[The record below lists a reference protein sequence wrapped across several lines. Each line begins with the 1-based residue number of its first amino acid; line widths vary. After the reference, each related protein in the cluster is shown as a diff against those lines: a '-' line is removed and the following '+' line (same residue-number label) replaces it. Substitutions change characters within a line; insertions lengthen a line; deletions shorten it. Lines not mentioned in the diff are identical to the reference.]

1 MLDTIIIT
9 VLGIIVVIQNIY
21 IFDDL
26 HDYHDQ
32 LDSITETYINTLTD
46 KVDMLDKLHEYH
58 NELVSITEK
67 YINKE
72 IDIVDYNYLIN
83 DVNECIKVLESEYDE
98 DNE

>member
-9 VLGIIVVIQNIY
+9 VLGIIVVIQIY
-21 IFDDL
+21 IINKLNYKLDMFGEL
-26 HDYHDQ
+26 H
-32 LDSITETYINTLTD
+32 
-46 KVDMLDKLHEYH
+46 KYH

-72 IDIVDYNYLIN
+72 IDIVEYNYLIN
-83 DVNECIKVLESEYDE
+83 DIKECIKVLESEYDE

>member
-21 IFDDL
+21 IMKSNYKLDMFDEL
-26 HDYHDQ
+26 H
-32 LDSITETYINTLTD
+32 
-46 KVDMLDKLHEYH
+46 KCH

-72 IDIVDYNYLIN
+72 IDVVNYNYM
-83 DVNECIKVLESEYDE
+83 VNQVKEHIKELEGEYE

>member
-21 IFDDL
+21 ITKSNYKL
-26 HDYHDQ
+26 
-32 LDSITETYINTLTD
+32 
-46 KVDMLDKLHEYH
+46 DMLEDLRKYH
-58 NELVSITEK
+58 NELASITEK

-72 IDIVDYNYLIN
+72 IDIVEYNYLIN
-83 DVNECIKVLESEYDE
+83 GVNEYIKVLESEYDE

>member
-9 VLGIIVVIQNIY
+9 VLGIIVVIQYIY
-21 IFDDL
+21 IMKSN
-26 HDYHDQ
+26 YK
-32 LDSITETYINTLTD
+32 I
-46 KVDMLDKLHEYH
+46 DMLDELHKYH

-72 IDIVDYNYLIN
+72 IDVVEYNYLVNNI
-83 DVNECIKVLESEYDE
+83 NECIKALESEYDE

>member
-21 IFDDL
+21 IMKSNYKIDMFDEL
-26 HDYHDQ
+26 H
-32 LDSITETYINTLTD
+32 
-46 KVDMLDKLHEYH
+46 KYH

-72 IDIVDYNYLIN
+72 IDIVEYNYLIN

>member
-21 IFDDL
+21 ITKSNYKLDMFDEL
-26 HDYHDQ
+26 H
-32 LDSITETYINTLTD
+32 
-46 KVDMLDKLHEYH
+46 KYH

-72 IDIVDYNYLIN
+72 IDIVEYNYLLN
-83 DVNECIKVLESEYDE
+83 DVNECIKVLESVNKISY
-98 DNE
+98 

>member
-21 IFDDL
+21 IMKSN
-26 HDYHDQ
+26 YR
-32 LDSITETYINTLTD
+32 I
-46 KVDMLDKLHEYH
+46 DMLDELHKYH
-58 NELVSITEK
+58 NVLVSITEK

-72 IDIVDYNYLIN
+72 IDIVEYNYLIN
-83 DVNECIKVLESEYDE
+83 NVNEYIKVLESEYDE

>member
-9 VLGIIVVIQNIY
+9 ILGIIVVIQNLY
-21 IFDDL
+21 ITKLDFKLDILDEL
-26 HDYHDQ
+26 H
-32 LDSITETYINTLTD
+32 
-46 KVDMLDKLHEYH
+46 KYH

-72 IDIVDYNYLIN
+72 IDIVEYNYVIN
-83 DVNECIKVLESEYDE
+83 DVNKCIKVLESEYDE

>member
-9 VLGIIVVIQNIY
+9 VLGIIVVVQNIY
-21 IFDDL
+21 ITKLDYKLDMFDEL
-26 HDYHDQ
+26 H
-32 LDSITETYINTLTD
+32 
-46 KVDMLDKLHEYH
+46 KYH

-72 IDIVDYNYLIN
+72 IDIVEYNYLIN
-83 DVNECIKVLESEYDE
+83 DVNECIKELESEYDE

>member
-1 MLDTIIIT
+1 MLDTIIII

-21 IFDDL
+21 ITKSNYKLDMFDEL
-26 HDYHDQ
+26 H
-32 LDSITETYINTLTD
+32 
-46 KVDMLDKLHEYH
+46 KYH

-72 IDIVDYNYLIN
+72 IDIVEYNYLIN
-83 DVNECIKVLESEYDE
+83 VVNECIKVLESEYDE

>member
-21 IFDDL
+21 ITKSN
-26 HDYHDQ
+26 YK
-32 LDSITETYINTLTD
+32 LD
-46 KVDMLDKLHEYH
+46 MFDKLHKYH
-58 NELVSITEK
+58 KDLVSITEK
-67 YINKE
+67 YINN
-72 IDIVDYNYLIN
+72 DINIFEYNYLIN

>member
-9 VLGIIVVIQNIY
+9 VLGIIVVIQISIINKLNY
-21 IFDDL
+21 KLDMLDDL
-26 HDYHDQ
+26 HKYHKD
-32 LDSITETYINTLTD
+32 
-46 KVDMLDKLHEYH
+46 
-58 NELVSITEK
+58 LVSITEK

-72 IDIVDYNYLIN
+72 IDIIEYNYLIN

>member
-21 IFDDL
+21 ITKSNYKLDIFDEL
-26 HDYHDQ
+26 H
-32 LDSITETYINTLTD
+32 
-46 KVDMLDKLHEYH
+46 KYH

-72 IDIVDYNYLIN
+72 IDIVEYNYLLN
-83 DVNECIKVLESEYDE
+83 DVNECIKELESEYDE

>member
-21 IFDDL
+21 ITKL
-26 HDYHDQ
+26 DYK
-32 LDSITETYINTLTD
+32 L
-46 KVDMLDKLHEYH
+46 DMLEDLRKYH

-83 DVNECIKVLESEYDE
+83 DVNESIKELESEFYE

>member
-21 IFDDL
+21 ITKSNYKL
-26 HDYHDQ
+26 
-32 LDSITETYINTLTD
+32 
-46 KVDMLDKLHEYH
+46 DMLDELHKYH

-72 IDIVDYNYLIN
+72 IDIVEYNYLTN
-83 DVNECIKVLESEYDE
+83 NVNECIKVLESEYDE

>member
-21 IFDDL
+21 IMKSNYKIDMFDEL
-26 HDYHDQ
+26 H
-32 LDSITETYINTLTD
+32 
-46 KVDMLDKLHEYH
+46 KYH

-72 IDIVDYNYLIN
+72 IDILEYNYLVN

>member
-1 MLDTIIIT
+1 MLDTIINIIIST
-9 VLGIIVVIQNIY
+9 ILGIIVVIQ
-21 IFDDL
+21 IF
-26 HDYHDQ
+26 
-32 LDSITETYINTLTD
+32 IINTLTD
-46 KVDMLDKLHEYH
+46 KLDLLEYLHKYH

-72 IDIVDYNYLIN
+72 IDIVEYNYLIN

>member
-9 VLGIIVVIQNIY
+9 VLGIIVVIQISIINKLNYKLDILES
-21 IFDDL
+21 L
-26 HDYHDQ
+26 HKYHKD
-32 LDSITETYINTLTD
+32 
-46 KVDMLDKLHEYH
+46 
-58 NELVSITEK
+58 LVSITEK

-72 IDIVDYNYLIN
+72 IDIFSYNYLTN

>member
-9 VLGIIVVIQNIY
+9 ILGIIVVIQNIY
-21 IFDDL
+21 ITKSNYKLDMFDEL
-26 HDYHDQ
+26 H
-32 LDSITETYINTLTD
+32 
-46 KVDMLDKLHEYH
+46 KYH

-72 IDIVDYNYLIN
+72 IDIVEYNYLIN

-98 DNE
+98 D